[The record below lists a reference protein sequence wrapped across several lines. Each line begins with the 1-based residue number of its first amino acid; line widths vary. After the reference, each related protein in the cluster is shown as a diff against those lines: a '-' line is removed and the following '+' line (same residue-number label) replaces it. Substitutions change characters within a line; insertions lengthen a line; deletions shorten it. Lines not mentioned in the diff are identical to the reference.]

1 MEHNTK
7 SLEQKF
13 SQMEREAWQQ
23 VAKDKMPVAEKY
35 ARKYGTTDGEA
46 SEEEVDEVMKAFG
59 VSKP

>member
-7 SLEQKF
+7 SFEQKVV
-13 SQMEREAWQQ
+13 QLEREAWQR

-35 ARKYGTTDGEA
+35 ARKFGTTDGEA
-46 SEEEVDEVMKAFG
+46 SEEEIDELMKAFR